1 MQGEARRGTTGVLLR
16 RPCVAVRMRERSSV
30 HSSHG
35 RRGHRQRAAR
45 AAREGGPCATGQRM
59 QADWPSSHVLRVRR
73 AHHVSCC
80 TAFPRLLLL
89 HYLAPS
95 TDRVPHV
102 ENGIQLGMG
111 VFFWVWK
118 PNPVQTRCKLCLP
131 LSAARS
137 PPKPPNP
144 SPSSGDTNHGLPLR
158 QARALPRICQVEL
171 GWPIA
176 PGGSPPRMTHGR
188 DADLASLLHVA
199 FPLHRRPR
207 RAIPDPEADRCLN
220 ERGALR
226 RSRAPMVERELSG
239 YMPFGKVGVFTSPC
253 VAQFKKKSH

>member
-35 RRGHRQRAAR
+35 RRGHQQRAAR

-111 VFFWVWK
+111 VFFLGLEAQSRSNPLQTLSALVSGQIA
-118 PNPVQTRCKLCLP
+118 PQAPQPQPVQRGHQSWPALAPSPGSATHLPGGARLANRARRQPSADDTRPGCRSCFSSACGFSTPSAAPACHPRSRGRP
-131 LSAARS
+131 LSQR
-137 PPKPPNP
+137 
-144 SPSSGDTNHGLPLR
+144 
-158 QARALPRICQVEL
+158 E
-171 GWPIA
+171 
-176 PGGSPPRMTHGR
+176 GGSQT
-188 DADLASLLHVA
+188 LASA
-199 FPLHRRPR
+199 
-207 RAIPDPEADRCLN
+207 N
-220 ERGALR
+220 G
-226 RSRAPMVERELSG
+226 
-239 YMPFGKVGVFTSPC
+239 
-253 VAQFKKKSH
+253 